1 MYMSGGDGPRRQ
13 NETVRRRIAMYAVKS
28 TNLLVTPN
36 TVCYTKSHDYL
47 DACDIKRRIQADM
60 EDMGDAWE
68 LGEDYTLEIVE
79 VDDDFDFDNQP
90 DWN

>member
-1 MYMSGGDGPRRQ
+1 
-13 NETVRRRIAMYAVKS
+13 MYAVKS

-36 TVCYTKSHDYL
+36 TNYYAKCHGYL
-47 DACDIKRRIQADM
+47 DACDTKRRIQAEMD
-60 EDMGDAWE
+60 GAWE

-79 VDDDFDFDNQP
+79 VDDGFDFDHQP